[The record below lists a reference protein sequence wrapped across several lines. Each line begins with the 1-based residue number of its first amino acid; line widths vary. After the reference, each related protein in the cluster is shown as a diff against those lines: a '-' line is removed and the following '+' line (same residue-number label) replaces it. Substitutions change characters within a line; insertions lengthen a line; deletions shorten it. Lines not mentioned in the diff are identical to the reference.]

1 MGEFR
6 VIVLDTHVLVWWVTG
21 DSQLSVRARKAIA
34 AEQRRSGQILVSA
47 ITAWEIAMLIR
58 KGRLQL
64 TMELDDW
71 LAAVEGLKAV
81 RLVDVSAG
89 LAVQSVRLPGEFHSD
104 PADRMIVALAREAG
118 APLLTADD
126 KIRSYPHV
134 RSIW

>member
-1 MGEFR
+1 M
-6 VIVLDTHVLVWWVTG
+6 IVLDTHVLVWWVG
-21 DSQLSVRARKAIA
+21 NDSQLSARARKALA
-34 AEQRRSGQILVSA
+34 AEQRHTGQILVSA

-58 KGRLQL
+58 KERLQL
-64 TMELDDW
+64 TMELHDW
-71 LAAVEGLKAV
+71 LAAVESLQAV
-81 RLVDVSAG
+81 RLVDVSAH
-89 LAVQSVRLPGEFHSD
+89 LAVQSVQLPGEFHND

>member
-1 MGEFR
+1 M
-6 VIVLDTHVLVWWVTG
+6 IVLDTHVLVWWVAN
-21 DSQLSVRARKAIA
+21 DSQLSARARKALA

-64 TMELDDW
+64 TMELHDW
-71 LAAVEGLKAV
+71 LAAVESLEAV
-81 RLVDVSAG
+81 RLVDVSAR
-89 LAVQSVRLPGEFHSD
+89 LAVQSVQLPGEFHND
-104 PADRMIVALAREAG
+104 PADRMIVALARETG

-126 KIRSYPHV
+126 KIHSYPHV